1 MNEQNM
7 VHKTEYCTE
16 QYSNRTMIP
25 IRTWKLEVYGHPWKR
40 EFRIVWENSQN
51 LREKSAEKMTV

>member
-7 VHKTEYCTE
+7 LHKTEYCAE
-16 QYSNRTMIP
+16 RYSNRTMVP
-25 IRTWKLEVYGHPWKR
+25 IRTGKLEVYGRPWKR
-40 EFRIVWENSQN
+40 EFRLVWENSQN